1 MFKNILVCLDGSKLA
16 EQILPLSEEQALH
29 FSSRVTLLQIIPIPE
44 VAIVQAGATY
54 KDANIIEEQTQTA
67 MEKAKPYMEDIAK
80 KFREKGIPV
89 EVVIQEESSIGKA
102 IIEFSQKHHID
113 MIAIATHGH
122 GGLGRLVFGSVADY
136 ILRTSGLPM
145 LLIRPKAF

>member
-1 MFKNILVCLDGSKLA
+1 LFNNILVCLDGSKLA
-16 EQILPLSEEQALH
+16 EQILPLTEEQALH
-29 FSSRVTLLQIIPIPE
+29 FSSRVTLLQIVPVPE
-44 VAIVQAGATY
+44 VAVVQAGATY
-54 KDANIIEEQTQTA
+54 KDANIEEQIQIAT
-67 MEKAKPYMEDIAK
+67 EKAKPYMEDIAK
-80 KFREKGIPV
+80 TFKEKGIPV
-89 EVVIQEESSIGKA
+89 EVVIQEGSSIGKA

-113 MIAIATHGH
+113 LIAIATHGH